1 MIDADFIIRYTNA
14 LYSTPACDAPRYEE
28 FRDMFSSGQIHS
40 KNWLV
45 KELGNYSAIFEKSSA
60 IVVGSWYGTLGLM
73 LKRAYPFMHVTML
86 DIDPRCKIFVD
97 NVIYNQ
103 PGIAAI
109 TGDMYTYN
117 YKESLVIN
125 TSCEHIPSVSDWL
138 ANISRNTLVALQS
151 NNYTAVPDH
160 ISCVESKEEF
170 AEQTGLKDIWYS
182 GQLAMP
188 MYTRYMIIGKT

>member
-14 LYSTPACDAPRYEE
+14 LYSTPPESSPRYDE

-45 KELGNYSAIFEKSSA
+45 KELGNFSSIFQKSSA

-73 LKRAYPFMHVTML
+73 LKRAYPLMHVTML
-86 DIDPRCKIFVD
+86 DIDPRCKTFVD
-97 NVIYNQ
+97 NVIYDQ
-103 PGIAAI
+103 PSMAAI
-109 TGDMYTYN
+109 TDDMYAYN

-138 ANISRNTLVALQS
+138 TKIPRNTLVALQS
-151 NNYTAVPDH
+151 NNYAGVPDH
-160 ISCVESKEEF
+160 ISCVESKEAF
-170 AEQTGLKDIWYS
+170 LEQTGLKDIWYS
-182 GQLAMP
+182 GQLTMP
-188 MYTRYMIIGKT
+188 MYTRYMIIGKI

>member
-14 LYSTPACDAPRYEE
+14 LYSTPVDHAPRYEE

-45 KELGNYSAIFEKSSA
+45 KELGNYSAIFNKKTA
-60 IVVGSWYGTLGLM
+60 LIVGAWYGTLGLM
-73 LKRAYPFMHVTML
+73 LKRAYPFINVTML

-97 NVIYNQ
+97 NVIYNT
-103 PGIAAI
+103 PGMLAV
-109 TGDMYTYN
+109 TEDMYTYQ
-117 YKESLVIN
+117 YTESLVIN

-138 ANISRNTLVALQS
+138 INIPQNTLVALQS

-160 ISCVESKEEF
+160 VSCVESKEEF
-170 AEQTGLKDIWYS
+170 VEQAGLKEVWYS

-188 MYTRYMIIGKT
+188 MYTRYMIIGRT